1 MVKNRF
7 RSLVQ
12 ICKKSHPQVTVKQ
25 AEDLILKKVR
35 ETVKNPEDGFSE
47 EMMLEPPQIKTSKDI
62 DAEMKS

>member
-1 MVKNRF
+1 M
-7 RSLVQ
+7 
-12 ICKKSHPQVTVKQ
+12 KQ

-35 ETVKNPEDGFSE
+35 ETVKNPEDDSSE